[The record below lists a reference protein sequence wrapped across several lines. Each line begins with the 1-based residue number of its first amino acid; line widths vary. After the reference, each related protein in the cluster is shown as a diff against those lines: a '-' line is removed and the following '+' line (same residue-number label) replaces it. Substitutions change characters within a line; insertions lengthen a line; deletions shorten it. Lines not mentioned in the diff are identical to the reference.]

1 MKEARIDSEAFV
13 APGAWVYGDVTVQKG
28 ASIWFGA
35 VVRGERDSVTIGE
48 GSNVQDNSV
57 VHVDEGFGVKI
68 GSYVTIGHGA
78 LIHGCSIGDNT
89 LVGMGAIVLNG
100 ARIGKNCIIGAG
112 ALVTQNTVIQDSS
125 LVGGSPA
132 RGKRRVTQEEAQ
144 ANRENALSYVREAGE
159 YREYLERTR
168 T

>member
-13 APGAWVYGDVTVQKG
+13 APGSWVYGDVTVQKG

-89 LVGMGAIVLNG
+89 LVGMGA
-100 ARIGKNCIIGAG
+100 
-112 ALVTQNTVIQDSS
+112 S
-125 LVGGSPA
+125 
-132 RGKRRVTQEEAQ
+132 
-144 ANRENALSYVREAGE
+144 
-159 YREYLERTR
+159 
-168 T
+168 